1 MSSRNFKPYWDDKT
15 TVHLYVQRSYLL
27 HITFNSTQRRLKRAI
42 TPCYY
47 KSDMRG
53 KRSSR
58 SWRTWWY
65 RSNRSCRPPFPSA
78 RTAAG
83 RKPSMARSAPTS
95 VWGKVSYSRCLWL
108 LCPLT
113 SKQSFPFF
121 FWVFES
127 INRVI
132 SQVNVTNNS
141 FFFSRIPKN
150 AKPGHFLLGSMSLLK
165 NEPLTEAVCIGS
177 FYFDITIC
185 SKPVFSCGMIIALKF
200 SIVKTCTTER
210 VLNKND
216 IVFIIR
222 LIQHLMVLYYWKY
235 LVCLCIVSVKLS
247 YYTECCA
254 FQIRDNGNSQ
264 KG

>member
-1 MSSRNFKPYWDDKT
+1 MLTWIPSVVWGKFYKTFIYMYNVQYLHFNNHRIFFYTKRVLCILKNLHPFYCLFSMSSKNPSLIKMVKL
-15 TVHLYVQRSYLL
+15 HLYVQRSYLL

-53 KRSSR
+53 RRSSR

-132 SQVNVTNNS
+132 S
-141 FFFSRIPKN
+141 
-150 AKPGHFLLGSMSLLK
+150 
-165 NEPLTEAVCIGS
+165 
-177 FYFDITIC
+177 
-185 SKPVFSCGMIIALKF
+185 
-200 SIVKTCTTER
+200 
-210 VLNKND
+210 
-216 IVFIIR
+216 
-222 LIQHLMVLYYWKY
+222 
-235 LVCLCIVSVKLS
+235 
-247 YYTECCA
+247 
-254 FQIRDNGNSQ
+254 
-264 KG
+264 